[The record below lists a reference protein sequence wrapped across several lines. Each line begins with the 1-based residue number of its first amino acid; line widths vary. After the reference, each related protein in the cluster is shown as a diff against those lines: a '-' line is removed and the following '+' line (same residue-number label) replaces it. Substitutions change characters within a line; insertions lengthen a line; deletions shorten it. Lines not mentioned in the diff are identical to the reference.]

1 MNKIFKIFIAALLI
15 GVLNAFSYLT
25 VEFIDKQGTNFLW
38 NDLLQTDTNRVLVIP
53 VAIILSIIFS
63 VLIILLKQKRIGKVE
78 VDLLNNSEIKKTEI
92 KDILTIFLIGST
104 GLLAGASLGPEGVLV
119 AISSGIGIWIAQ
131 KAKNMED
138 AKLLIL
144 SSVGAL
150 LVGFFGSLLPI
161 LIPILI
167 LYKKEKKLVP
177 QHLIPPVIAGI
188 GTYLTVYILKNG
200 DIGFGTIPTGTSYN
214 LQDIIAAFILGIVG
228 AFFALL
234 IKILI
239 KKFGD
244 ITKLINNKFHW
255 LVSASIFGGVI
266 GTLYLFGGQPTQ
278 FSGAEGTAML
288 LEGNGYTIGILILML
303 IAKFIATAW
312 SLPAGY
318 KGGLVF
324 PSIFMAVV
332 MSMIFSSIDPAL
344 GGAGITIGA
353 TSGMMSSMLPP
364 VMGFILVLSLI
375 PLKFILVAISGL
387 LGAIIGKKIID
398 KTINNKRVEVI

>member
-1 MNKIFKIFIAALLI
+1 MNKIFKIIIAAILI
-15 GVLNAFSYLT
+15 GILNAFSYLV
-25 VEFIDKQGTNFLW
+25 VEFIDKEGTDFLW
-38 NDLLQTDTNRVLVIP
+38 NELLGTDTNRILVIP
-53 VAIILSIIFS
+53 VAIVLSIIFS
-63 VLIILLKQKRIGKVE
+63 SLIIFLKQKRIGKVE
-78 VDLLNNSEIKKTEI
+78 VDLLENDEIKETKI

-131 KAKNMED
+131 KAKNMKA

-167 LYKKEKKLVP
+167 LYKKEKKLIP
-177 QHLIPPVIAGI
+177 QHLLPPIIAGI
-188 GTYLTVYILKNG
+188 TTYLTLYLIKNG
-200 DIGFGTIPTGTSYN
+200 DIGFGSIPTGTSYN
-214 LQDIIAAFILGIVG
+214 FQDIIAAFLLGIIG
-228 AFFALL
+228 AFFAIL

-239 KKFGD
+239 NKFEILTVKID
-244 ITKLINNKFHW
+244 DKFHW
-255 LVSASIFGGVI
+255 IISASIFGGVI
-266 GTLYLFGGQPTQ
+266 GILYFLGGQPTQ

-288 LEGNGYTIGILILML
+288 IEGNSYAIGILVLML

-332 MSMIFSSIDPAL
+332 ISLIFSSIDPAL
-344 GGAGITIGA
+344 GGPGITIGA

-364 VMGFILVLSLI
+364 AMGFILVISLI
-375 PLKFILVAISGL
+375 HFSFIPVAVAGL
-387 LGAIIGKKIID
+387 IGAIIGKKIVDIYL
-398 KTINNKRVEVI
+398 KTNLNT